1 MSYRNPQQVVDT
13 QSGQHIQNML
23 KQITG
28 ATTGAI
34 KTIQA
39 NYKQREKENVER
51 VQKLNSAQGKF
62 LNAYNAAD
70 IKNSATDW
78 QTPLEGA
85 LTRHGELVKK
95 QLNDPLNFTT
105 DNAKELSWLQTIP
118 NQILEDAKQTEAKMQ
133 SYNDTMEI
141 PPGDFDGI
149 DKFAPPKLYKTLDVE
164 GQVGSTAGRSIGN
177 MRWDSDLS
185 RGYTEVVSYDGE
197 GNKIGTDA
205 NRAFDLPVVP
215 NPTKNIKEVSAG
227 IKETK
232 VNYYKE
238 GVKTKR
244 VSIKDSEGN
253 VTGGYNQ
260 EYQEVDMDRLIADV
274 RKKSDSYIIGI
285 GAQPASRLS
294 NNKMLEYIDE
304 IKPMFGMPNL
314 GDVAK
319 IINPDKATWD
329 MDATGKVIDPYLER
343 TQIAYAKMLIKE
355 EGLGVEKPLRKVYDK
370 TGDEKTTKLTE
381 ASKKFKGRVSL
392 GKKVL
397 NEIKSLT
404 DSKKQ
409 KGSKNFNLDKLG
421 AFVDVINSKRRGSDP
436 KIVRTEDLKALYLRQ
451 DGKTEE
457 SWEDVRPKTDL
468 AYRNSSGAIIPVDI
482 SDPKKLNNSMLD
494 LLIPG
499 IEPSER
505 DRLLKAIIGGNQ
517 DRPKLP

>member
-78 QTPLEGA
+78 QTGLGEA
-85 LTRHGELVKK
+85 LTRHNELIKL
-95 QLNDPLNFTT
+95 QLDSPLKFTT

-149 DKFAPPKLYKTLDVE
+149 DKFAPPKLYKTLDVA
-164 GQVGSTAGRSIGN
+164 GQVGDTAGRSIGT
-177 MRWDSDLS
+177 MEWDPVLS
-185 RGYTEVVSYDGE
+185 KGSTLVVSYDGE
-197 GNKIGTDA
+197 GNEIGTDA

-215 NPTKNIKEVSAG
+215 NPTKNIKEVGNG

-238 GVKTKR
+238 GVKTRR

-294 NNKMLEYIDE
+294 NNKMLEYIDK
-304 IKPMFGMPNL
+304 IPTMPGML
-314 GDVAK
+314 GVGDLGK
-319 IINPDKATWD
+319 IIDPDKATWD

-370 TGDEKTTKLTE
+370 TGDEKTTKLT
-381 ASKKFKGRVSL
+381 APQQKLKDQSQFTNKI
-392 GKKVL
+392 L
-397 NEIKSLT
+397 NEVKEIQAKTGNPSAADSFLSLT
-404 DSKKQ
+404 NKYIPA
-409 KGSKNFNLDKLG
+409 GE
-421 AFVDVINSKRRGSDP
+421 P
-436 KIVRTEDLKALYLRQ
+436 KIEQLDDIKKRYIKYMTTV
-451 DGKTEE
+451 
-457 SWEDVRPKTDL
+457 PKTPLSKEEAEAEWQDLNIKTSL
-468 AYRNSSGAIIPVDI
+468 AYIKNGEVISLDPSSAE
-482 SDPKKLNNSMLD
+482 SRKSALED
-494 LLIPG
+494 LLITNPK
-499 IEPSER
+499 ILAKYNLS
-505 DRLLKAIIGGNQ
+505 KVNQ
-517 DRPKLP
+517 EFNQ

>member
-177 MRWDSDLS
+177 MRWDSNLS

-197 GNKIGTDA
+197 GNEIGTDA

-215 NPTKNIKEVSAG
+215 NPTKNIKEVGNG

-238 GVKTKR
+238 GVKTRR
-244 VSIKDSEGN
+244 VSIKDSNGKE
-253 VTGGYNQ
+253 TGGYNQ

-304 IKPMFGMPNL
+304 IPTMPGML
-314 GDVAK
+314 GVGDLGK

-370 TGDEKTTKLTE
+370 TGDEKTTKLT
-381 ASKKFKGRVSL
+381 APQQKLKDQSQFTNKI
-392 GKKVL
+392 L
-397 NEIKSLT
+397 NEVKEIQAKTGNPSAADSFLSLT
-404 DSKKQ
+404 NKYIPA
-409 KGSKNFNLDKLG
+409 GE
-421 AFVDVINSKRRGSDP
+421 P
-436 KIVRTEDLKALYLRQ
+436 KIEQLDDIKKRYIKYMTTV
-451 DGKTEE
+451 
-457 SWEDVRPKTDL
+457 PKTPLSKEEAETEWQDLNIKTSL
-468 AYRNSSGAIIPVDI
+468 AYIKNGEVISLDPSSAE
-482 SDPKKLNNSMLD
+482 SRKSALED
-494 LLIPG
+494 LLITNPK
-499 IEPSER
+499 ILAKYNLS
-505 DRLLKAIIGGNQ
+505 KVNQ
-517 DRPKLP
+517 EFNQ

>member
-78 QTPLEGA
+78 QTGLGEA
-85 LTRHGELVKK
+85 LTRHNELIKK
-95 QLNDPLNFTT
+95 QLDSPLKFTT

-149 DKFAPPKLYKTLDVE
+149 DKFAPPKLYKTLDIE
-164 GQVGSTAGRSIGN
+164 GQVGSTAGRSIGT
-177 MRWDSDLS
+177 MEWDPVLS
-185 RGYTEVVSYDGE
+185 KGSTLVVSYDGE

-215 NPTKNIKEVSAG
+215 NPTKNMKEVGVG

-238 GVKTKR
+238 GVKTRR
-244 VSIKDSEGN
+244 VPIKDSEGN
-253 VTGGYNQ
+253 VTGSYTQ
-260 EYQEVDMDRLIADV
+260 EYQEVDMARLIEDV

-355 EGLGVEKPLRKVYDK
+355 QGLGVEKPLRKVYDK
-370 TGDEKTTKLTE
+370 KAAVVTNKKDSFLDAVNGLT
-381 ASKKFKGRVSL
+381 
-392 GKKVL
+392 
-397 NEIKSLT
+397 
-404 DSKKQ
+404 
-409 KGSKNFNLDKLG
+409 
-421 AFVDVINSKRRGSDP
+421 P
-436 KIVRTEDLKALYLRQ
+436 KILGSG
-451 DGKTEE
+451 GKT
-457 SWEDVRPKTDL
+457 WELKGEGDNRYYFLPKERDSNNIEK
-468 AYRNSSGAIIPVDI
+468 AGAIEQKIPVFLFD
-482 SDPKKLNNSMLD
+482 DDNKN
-494 LLIPG
+494 
-499 IEPSER
+499 
-505 DRLLKAIIGGNQ
+505 IGKNYLGLRSQ
-517 DRPKLP
+517 ILPVRASS

>member
-78 QTPLEGA
+78 QTGLGEA
-85 LTRHGELVKK
+85 LTRHNELIKK
-95 QLNDPLNFTT
+95 QLDSPLKFTT

-133 SYNDTMEI
+133 SYNDTMDI

-149 DKFAPPKLYKTLDVE
+149 DKFAPPKLYKTLDIE
-164 GQVGSTAGRSIGN
+164 GQVGDTAGRSIGT
-177 MRWDSDLS
+177 MEWDPVLS
-185 RGYTEVVSYDGE
+185 KGSTVVVSYDGE
-197 GNKIGTDA
+197 GNEIGTDA

-215 NPTKNIKEVSAG
+215 NPTKNMKEVGVG

-238 GVKTKR
+238 GVKTRR
-244 VSIKDSEGN
+244 VPIKDSEGN
-253 VTGGYNQ
+253 VTESYTQ
-260 EYQEVDMDRLIADV
+260 EYQEVDMARLIEDV

-294 NNKMLEYIDE
+294 NNKMLEHIDE

-355 EGLGVEKPLRKVYDK
+355 QGLGVEKPLRKVYDK
-370 TGDEKTTKLTE
+370 KAAVVKNKKDSFLDAVNGLT
-381 ASKKFKGRVSL
+381 
-392 GKKVL
+392 
-397 NEIKSLT
+397 
-404 DSKKQ
+404 
-409 KGSKNFNLDKLG
+409 
-421 AFVDVINSKRRGSDP
+421 P
-436 KIVRTEDLKALYLRQ
+436 KILGSG
-451 DGKTEE
+451 GKT
-457 SWEDVRPKTDL
+457 WELKGEGDNLYYSLPKERDSNNIEK
-468 AYRNSSGAIIPVDI
+468 AGSIEQKIPVFLFD
-482 SDPKKLNNSMLD
+482 DDNKN
-494 LLIPG
+494 
-499 IEPSER
+499 
-505 DRLLKAIIGGNQ
+505 IGKNYLGLRSQ
-517 DRPKLP
+517 ILPVRSSS

>member
-78 QTPLEGA
+78 QTGLGKA
-85 LTRHGELVKK
+85 LTRHNELIKL
-95 QLNDPLNFTT
+95 QLDSPLKFTT

-133 SYNDTMEI
+133 SYNDTMDI

-149 DKFAPPKLYKTLDVE
+149 DKFAPPKLYKTLDVA
-164 GQVGSTAGRSIGN
+164 GQVGDTAGRSIGT
-177 MRWDSDLS
+177 MEWDPVLS
-185 RGYTEVVSYDGE
+185 KGSTLVVSYDGE
-197 GNKIGTDA
+197 GNEIGTDA

-238 GVKTKR
+238 GVKTRR

-304 IKPMFGMPNL
+304 IPTMPGML
-314 GDVAK
+314 GVGDLGK
-319 IINPDKATWD
+319 IIDPDKATWD

-370 TGDEKTTKLTE
+370 TGDEKTTKLT
-381 ASKKFKGRVSL
+381 APQQKLKDQSQFTNKI
-392 GKKVL
+392 L
-397 NEIKSLT
+397 NEVKEIQAKTGNPSAADSFLSLT
-404 DSKKQ
+404 NKYIPA
-409 KGSKNFNLDKLG
+409 GE
-421 AFVDVINSKRRGSDP
+421 P
-436 KIVRTEDLKALYLRQ
+436 KIEQLDDIKKRYIKYMTTV
-451 DGKTEE
+451 
-457 SWEDVRPKTDL
+457 PKTPLSKEEAEAEWQDLNIKTSL
-468 AYRNSSGAIIPVDI
+468 AYIKNGEVISLDPSSAE
-482 SDPKKLNNSMLD
+482 SRKSALED
-494 LLIPG
+494 LLITNPK
-499 IEPSER
+499 ILAKYNLS
-505 DRLLKAIIGGNQ
+505 KVNQ
-517 DRPKLP
+517 EFNQ

>member
-78 QTPLEGA
+78 QTGLGKA
-85 LTRHGELVKK
+85 LTRHNELIKL
-95 QLNDPLNFTT
+95 QLDDPLKFTT

-149 DKFAPPKLYKTLDVE
+149 DKFAPPKLYKTLDVA
-164 GQVGSTAGRSIGN
+164 GQVGDTAGRSIGT
-177 MRWDSDLS
+177 MEWDPVLS
-185 RGYTEVVSYDGE
+185 KGSTLVVSYDGE

-238 GVKTKR
+238 GVKTRR
-244 VSIKDSEGN
+244 VSIKDSNGKE
-253 VTGGYNQ
+253 TGGYNQ

-294 NNKMLEYIDE
+294 NNKMLEYIDK
-304 IKPMFGMPNL
+304 IPTMPGML
-314 GDVAK
+314 GVGDLGK
-319 IINPDKATWD
+319 IIDPDKATWD

-370 TGDEKTTKLTE
+370 TGDEKTTKLT
-381 ASKKFKGRVSL
+381 APQQKLKDQSQFTNKI
-392 GKKVL
+392 L
-397 NEIKSLT
+397 NEVKEIQAKTGNPSAADSFLSLT
-404 DSKKQ
+404 NKYIPA
-409 KGSKNFNLDKLG
+409 GE
-421 AFVDVINSKRRGSDP
+421 P
-436 KIVRTEDLKALYLRQ
+436 KIEQLDDIKKRYIKYMTTV
-451 DGKTEE
+451 
-457 SWEDVRPKTDL
+457 PKTPLSKEEAEAEWQDLNIKTSL
-468 AYRNSSGAIIPVDI
+468 AYIKNGEVISLDPSSAE
-482 SDPKKLNNSMLD
+482 SRKSALED
-494 LLIPG
+494 LLITNPK
-499 IEPSER
+499 ILAKYNLS
-505 DRLLKAIIGGNQ
+505 KVNQ
-517 DRPKLP
+517 EFNQ

>member
-149 DKFAPPKLYKTLDVE
+149 DKFAPPKLYKTLDIE
-164 GQVGSTAGRSIGN
+164 GQVGDTAGRSIGT
-177 MRWDSDLS
+177 MKWDPTLS
-185 RGYTEVVSYDGE
+185 KGSTLVVSYDGE

-238 GVKTKR
+238 GVKTRR

-253 VTGGYNQ
+253 ETGGYNQ

-355 EGLGVEKPLRKVYDK
+355 QGLGVEKPLRKVYDK
-370 TGDEKTTKLTE
+370 KAAVVKNKKDSFLDAVNGLT
-381 ASKKFKGRVSL
+381 
-392 GKKVL
+392 
-397 NEIKSLT
+397 
-404 DSKKQ
+404 
-409 KGSKNFNLDKLG
+409 
-421 AFVDVINSKRRGSDP
+421 P
-436 KIVRTEDLKALYLRQ
+436 KILGSG
-451 DGKTEE
+451 GKT
-457 SWEDVRPKTDL
+457 WELKGEGDNLYYFLPKERDSNNIEK
-468 AYRNSSGAIIPVDI
+468 AGSIEQKIPVFLFD
-482 SDPKKLNNSMLD
+482 DDNKN
-494 LLIPG
+494 
-499 IEPSER
+499 
-505 DRLLKAIIGGNQ
+505 IGKNYLGLRSQ
-517 DRPKLP
+517 ILPVRSSS

>member
-28 ATTGAI
+28 ATTGTI

-78 QTPLEGA
+78 QTGLGKA
-85 LTRHGELVKK
+85 LTRHNELIKL
-95 QLNDPLNFTT
+95 QLDSPLKFTT

-149 DKFAPPKLYKTLDVE
+149 DKFAPPKLYKTLDVA
-164 GQVGSTAGRSIGN
+164 GQVGDTAGRSIGT
-177 MRWDSDLS
+177 MEWDPVLS
-185 RGYTEVVSYDGE
+185 KGSTLVVSYDGE
-197 GNKIGTDA
+197 GNEIGTDA

-215 NPTKNIKEVSAG
+215 NPTKNIKEVGNG

-238 GVKTKR
+238 GVKTRR

-294 NNKMLEYIDE
+294 NNKMLEYIDK
-304 IKPMFGMPNL
+304 IPTMPGML
-314 GDVAK
+314 GVGDLGK
-319 IINPDKATWD
+319 IIDPDKATWD

-370 TGDEKTTKLTE
+370 TGDEKTTKLT
-381 ASKKFKGRVSL
+381 APQQKLKDQSQFTNKI
-392 GKKVL
+392 L
-397 NEIKSLT
+397 NEVKEIQAKTGNPSAADSFLSLT
-404 DSKKQ
+404 NKYIPA
-409 KGSKNFNLDKLG
+409 GE
-421 AFVDVINSKRRGSDP
+421 P
-436 KIVRTEDLKALYLRQ
+436 KIEQLDDIKKRYIKYMTTV
-451 DGKTEE
+451 
-457 SWEDVRPKTDL
+457 PKTPLSKEEAEAEWQDLNIKTSL
-468 AYRNSSGAIIPVDI
+468 AYIKNGEVISLDPSSAE
-482 SDPKKLNNSMLD
+482 SRKSALED
-494 LLIPG
+494 LLITNPK
-499 IEPSER
+499 ILAKYNLS
-505 DRLLKAIIGGNQ
+505 KVNQ
-517 DRPKLP
+517 EFNQ

>member
-78 QTPLEGA
+78 QTPLGGA
-85 LTRHGELVKK
+85 LTRHNELIKK
-95 QLNDPLNFTT
+95 QLDSPLKFTT

-149 DKFAPPKLYKTLDVE
+149 DKFVSPNLYKTLDVQ
-164 GQVGSTAGRSIGN
+164 GQVGSTAGRSIGT
-177 MRWDSDLS
+177 MEWDPVLS
-185 RGYTEVVSYDGE
+185 KGSTLVVSYDGE

-215 NPTKNIKEVSAG
+215 NPTKNMKEVGVG

-238 GVKTKR
+238 GVKTRR
-244 VSIKDSEGN
+244 VPIKDSEGN
-253 VTGGYNQ
+253 VTGSYTQ
-260 EYQEVDMDRLIADV
+260 EYQEVDMARLIEDV

-285 GAQPASRLS
+285 GAQPAVRLS
-294 NNKMLEYIDE
+294 NNKMLEYIDK
-304 IKPMFGMPNL
+304 IKPMPGMPDL
-314 GDVAK
+314 GDAFK
-319 IINPDKATWD
+319 IIDPDKATWD
-329 MDATGKVIDPYLER
+329 RDATSKIIDPYLER

-355 EGLGVEKPLRKVYDK
+355 QGLGVEKPLRKVYDK
-370 TGDEKTTKLTE
+370 TGDGKTTKLT
-381 ASKKFKGRVSL
+381 AAKQKLNDQFQFTNKI
-392 GKKVL
+392 L
-397 NEIKSLT
+397 NEVEEIQAKTGNPSAADSFLSLT
-404 DSKKQ
+404 NKYIPA
-409 KGSKNFNLDKLG
+409 GE
-421 AFVDVINSKRRGSDP
+421 P
-436 KIVRTEDLKALYLRQ
+436 KIEQLDDIKKRYIKYMTTV
-451 DGKTEE
+451 
-457 SWEDVRPKTDL
+457 PKTPLSKEEAEAAWQAQNIKTSL
-468 AYRNSSGAIIPVDI
+468 AYIKNEEVIPIDPSSAE
-482 SDPKKLNNSMLD
+482 SRKSALED
-494 LLIPG
+494 LLITNPK
-499 IEPSER
+499 ILAKYNLS
-505 DRLLKAIIGGNQ
+505 KVNQ
-517 DRPKLP
+517 EFNQ

>member
-78 QTPLEGA
+78 QTGLGEA
-85 LTRHGELVKK
+85 LTRHNELIKK
-95 QLNDPLNFTT
+95 QLDSPLKFTT

-149 DKFAPPKLYKTLDVE
+149 DKFVSPNLYKTLDIE
-164 GQVGSTAGRSIGN
+164 GQVGSTAGRSIGT
-177 MRWDSDLS
+177 MEWDPVLGKGS
-185 RGYTEVVSYDGE
+185 TVVVSYDGE

-238 GVKTKR
+238 GVKTRR
-244 VSIKDSEGN
+244 VSIKDSNGKE
-253 VTGGYNQ
+253 TGGYNQ

-370 TGDEKTTKLTE
+370 KAAVVTNKKDSFLDAVNGLT
-381 ASKKFKGRVSL
+381 
-392 GKKVL
+392 
-397 NEIKSLT
+397 
-404 DSKKQ
+404 
-409 KGSKNFNLDKLG
+409 
-421 AFVDVINSKRRGSDP
+421 P
-436 KIVRTEDLKALYLRQ
+436 KILGSG
-451 DGKTEE
+451 GKT
-457 SWEDVRPKTDL
+457 WELKGEGDNRYYFLPKERDSNNIEK
-468 AYRNSSGAIIPVDI
+468 AGAIEQKIPVFLFD
-482 SDPKKLNNSMLD
+482 DGNKN
-494 LLIPG
+494 
-499 IEPSER
+499 
-505 DRLLKAIIGGNQ
+505 IGKNYLGLRSQ
-517 DRPKLP
+517 ILPVRASS

>member
-78 QTPLEGA
+78 QTGLGKA
-85 LTRHGELVKK
+85 LTRHNELIKL
-95 QLNDPLNFTT
+95 QLDSPLKFTT

-149 DKFAPPKLYKTLDVE
+149 DKFAPPNLYKTLDVA
-164 GQVGSTAGRSIGN
+164 GQVGDTAGRSIGT
-177 MRWDSDLS
+177 MEWDPVLS
-185 RGYTEVVSYDGE
+185 KGSTLVVSYDGE
-197 GNKIGTDA
+197 GNEIGTDA

-215 NPTKNIKEVSAG
+215 NPTKNIKEVGNG

-238 GVKTKR
+238 GVKTRR

-294 NNKMLEYIDE
+294 NNKMLEYIDK
-304 IKPMFGMPNL
+304 IPTMPGML
-314 GDVAK
+314 GVGDLGK
-319 IINPDKATWD
+319 IIDPDKATWD

-370 TGDEKTTKLTE
+370 TGDEKTTKLT
-381 ASKKFKGRVSL
+381 APQQKLKDQSQFTNKI
-392 GKKVL
+392 L
-397 NEIKSLT
+397 NEVKEIQAKTGNPSAADSFLSLT
-404 DSKKQ
+404 NKYIPA
-409 KGSKNFNLDKLG
+409 GE
-421 AFVDVINSKRRGSDP
+421 P
-436 KIVRTEDLKALYLRQ
+436 KIEQLDDIKKRYIKYMTTV
-451 DGKTEE
+451 
-457 SWEDVRPKTDL
+457 PKTPLSKEEAEAEWQDLNIKTSL
-468 AYRNSSGAIIPVDI
+468 AYIKNGEVISLDPSSAE
-482 SDPKKLNNSMLD
+482 SRKSALED
-494 LLIPG
+494 LLITNPK
-499 IEPSER
+499 ILAKYNLS
-505 DRLLKAIIGGNQ
+505 KVNQ
-517 DRPKLP
+517 EFNQ

>member
-51 VQKLNSAQGKF
+51 VQKLNSEQGKF

-78 QTPLEGA
+78 QTGLGGA
-85 LTRHGELVKK
+85 LTRHNELTKIK
-95 QLNDPLNFTT
+95 LNDPLNFTT

-141 PPGDFDGI
+141 TPGDFDGI
-149 DKFAPPKLYKTLDVE
+149 DKFAPPNLYKTLDVQ
-164 GQVGSTAGRSIGN
+164 GQVGSTAGRSIGT
-177 MRWDSDLS
+177 MKWDPVLGKGS
-185 RGYTEVVSYDGE
+185 TVVVSYDSE
-197 GNKIGTDA
+197 GNEIGTDA

-215 NPTKNIKEVSAG
+215 NPTKNMKEVGVG

-238 GVKTKR
+238 GVKTRR
-244 VSIKDSEGN
+244 VPIKDSEGN
-253 VTGGYNQ
+253 VTGSYTQ
-260 EYQEVDMDRLIADV
+260 EYQEVDMARLIEDV

-355 EGLGVEKPLRKVYDK
+355 QGLGVEKPLRKVYDK
-370 TGDEKTTKLTE
+370 TGDEKTGKASELEKMATKVSKQFNKLQEWDGKGNPTPTVVPSSIVKGIQARWFAGDDTE
-381 ASKKFKGRVSL
+381 SKGWMIEQKNGNKWEPISKITNPTDYETLALELGYDFA
-392 GKKVL
+392 GKK
-397 NEIKSLT
+397 N
-404 DSKKQ
+404 
-409 KGSKNFNLDKLG
+409 KNAKPEGTGPVQIGFAGPSPEMDYSQ
-421 AFVDVINSKRRGSDP
+421 F
-436 KIVRTEDLKALYLRQ
+436 
-451 DGKTEE
+451 EE
-457 SWEDVRPKTDL
+457 
-468 AYRNSSGAIIPVDI
+468 
-482 SDPKKLNNSMLD
+482 
-494 LLIPG
+494 
-499 IEPSER
+499 
-505 DRLLKAIIGGNQ
+505 
-517 DRPKLP
+517 

>member
-78 QTPLEGA
+78 QTGLGEA
-85 LTRHGELVKK
+85 LTRHNELIKK
-95 QLNDPLNFTT
+95 QLDSPLKFTT

-164 GQVGSTAGRSIGN
+164 GQVGDTAGRSIGT
-177 MRWDSDLS
+177 MKWDPTLS
-185 RGYTEVVSYDGE
+185 KGSTLVVSYDGE

-215 NPTKNIKEVSAG
+215 NPTKNIKEVGNG

-238 GVKTKR
+238 GVKTRR
-244 VSIKDSEGN
+244 VSIKDSKGKE
-253 VTGGYNQ
+253 TGGYNQ

-304 IKPMFGMPNL
+304 IPTMPGML
-314 GDVAK
+314 GVGDLGK
-319 IINPDKATWD
+319 IIDPDKATWD

-355 EGLGVEKPLRKVYDK
+355 QGLGVEKPLRKVYDK
-370 TGDEKTTKLTE
+370 KAAVVKNKKDSFLDAVNGLT
-381 ASKKFKGRVSL
+381 
-392 GKKVL
+392 
-397 NEIKSLT
+397 
-404 DSKKQ
+404 
-409 KGSKNFNLDKLG
+409 
-421 AFVDVINSKRRGSDP
+421 P
-436 KIVRTEDLKALYLRQ
+436 KILGSG
-451 DGKTEE
+451 GKT
-457 SWEDVRPKTDL
+457 WELKGEGDNLYYFLPKERDSNNIEK
-468 AYRNSSGAIIPVDI
+468 AGSIEQKIPVFLFD
-482 SDPKKLNNSMLD
+482 DDNKN
-494 LLIPG
+494 
-499 IEPSER
+499 
-505 DRLLKAIIGGNQ
+505 IGKNYLGLRSQ
-517 DRPKLP
+517 ILPVRSSS

>member
-78 QTPLEGA
+78 QTGLGEA
-85 LTRHGELVKK
+85 LTRHNELTKIK
-95 QLNDPLNFTT
+95 LNDPLKFTT

-164 GQVGSTAGRSIGN
+164 GQVGDTAGRSIGT
-177 MRWDSDLS
+177 MEWDPVLS
-185 RGYTEVVSYDGE
+185 KGSTLVVSYDGE
-197 GNKIGTDA
+197 GNEIGTDA

-215 NPTKNIKEVSAG
+215 NPTKNIKEVSDG

-238 GVKTKR
+238 GVKTRR

-304 IKPMFGMPNL
+304 IPTMPGML
-314 GDVAK
+314 GVGDLGK
-319 IINPDKATWD
+319 IIDPDKATWD

-370 TGDEKTTKLTE
+370 TGDEKTTKLT
-381 ASKKFKGRVSL
+381 APQQKLKDQSQFTNKI
-392 GKKVL
+392 L
-397 NEIKSLT
+397 NEVKEIQAKTGNPSAADSFLSLT
-404 DSKKQ
+404 NKYIPA
-409 KGSKNFNLDKLG
+409 GE
-421 AFVDVINSKRRGSDP
+421 P
-436 KIVRTEDLKALYLRQ
+436 KIEQLDDIKKRYIKYMTTV
-451 DGKTEE
+451 
-457 SWEDVRPKTDL
+457 PKTPLSKEEAEAEWQEKNIKTSL
-468 AYRNSSGAIIPVDI
+468 AYTKNGEVISIDPSSAE
-482 SDPKKLNNSMLD
+482 SRTSALED
-494 LLIPG
+494 LLITNPK
-499 IEPSER
+499 ILAKYNLS
-505 DRLLKAIIGGNQ
+505 KVNQ
-517 DRPKLP
+517 EFNQ

>member
-78 QTPLEGA
+78 QTGLGEA
-85 LTRHGELVKK
+85 LTRHNELTKIK
-95 QLNDPLNFTT
+95 LNDPLNFTT

-149 DKFAPPKLYKTLDVE
+149 DKFAPPKLYKTLDIE
-164 GQVGSTAGRSIGN
+164 GQVGSTAGRSIGT
-177 MRWDSDLS
+177 MEWDPVLS
-185 RGYTEVVSYDGE
+185 KGSTLVVSYDGE

-215 NPTKNIKEVSAG
+215 NPTKNMKEVGGG

-238 GVKTKR
+238 GVKTRR
-244 VSIKDSEGN
+244 VSIKDSNGKE
-253 VTGGYNQ
+253 TGSYTQ
-260 EYQEVDMDRLIADV
+260 EYQEVDMARLIEDV

-285 GAQPASRLS
+285 GAQPAVRLS
-294 NNKMLEYIDE
+294 NNKMLEYIDK
-304 IKPMFGMPNL
+304 IPTMPGMPDL
-314 GDVAK
+314 GDAFK
-319 IINPDKATWD
+319 IIDPDKATWD
-329 MDATGKVIDPYLER
+329 RDATSKIIDPFLNR

-355 EGLGVEKPLRKVYDK
+355 QGLGVEKPLRKVYDK
-370 TGDEKTTKLTE
+370 TTITKPRFTQFQT
-381 ASKKFKGRVSL
+381 AIKQ
-392 GKKVL
+392 GKKDSSIETAANKVWTLKGTKGTKDYKYILPELTNPTSGQITRYPREVNYYKL
-397 NEIKSLT
+397 NK
-404 DSKKQ
+404 D
-409 KGSKNFNLDKLG
+409 G
-421 AFVDVINSKRRGSDP
+421 DVILN
-436 KIVRTEDLKALYLRQ
+436 
-451 DGKTEE
+451 
-457 SWEDVRPKTDL
+457 PKTGKPMVDL
-468 AYRNSSGAIIPVDI
+468 IQINAQLGLTSA
-482 SDPKKLNNSMLD
+482 K
-494 LLIPG
+494 
-499 IEPSER
+499 
-505 DRLLKAIIGGNQ
+505 
-517 DRPKLP
+517 

>member
-78 QTPLEGA
+78 QTGLGEA
-85 LTRHGELVKK
+85 LTRHNELIKK
-95 QLNDPLNFTT
+95 QLDSPLKFTA

-133 SYNDTMEI
+133 SYNDTMDI

-149 DKFAPPKLYKTLDVE
+149 DKFAPPKLYKTLDIE
-164 GQVGSTAGRSIGN
+164 GQVGSTAGRSIGT
-177 MRWDSDLS
+177 MEWDPVLGKGS
-185 RGYTEVVSYDGE
+185 TVVVSYDGE

-215 NPTKNIKEVSAG
+215 NPTKNMKEVGGG

-238 GVKTKR
+238 GVKTRR
-244 VSIKDSEGN
+244 VSIKDSKGN

-355 EGLGVEKPLRKVYDK
+355 QGLGVEKPLRKVYDK
-370 TGDEKTTKLTE
+370 KAAVVTNKKDSFLDAVNGLT
-381 ASKKFKGRVSL
+381 
-392 GKKVL
+392 
-397 NEIKSLT
+397 
-404 DSKKQ
+404 
-409 KGSKNFNLDKLG
+409 
-421 AFVDVINSKRRGSDP
+421 P
-436 KIVRTEDLKALYLRQ
+436 KILGSG
-451 DGKTEE
+451 GKT
-457 SWEDVRPKTDL
+457 WELKGEGDNRYYFLPKERDSNNIEK
-468 AYRNSSGAIIPVDI
+468 AGAIEQKIPVFLFD
-482 SDPKKLNNSMLD
+482 DDNKN
-494 LLIPG
+494 
-499 IEPSER
+499 
-505 DRLLKAIIGGNQ
+505 IGKNYLGLRSQ
-517 DRPKLP
+517 ILPVRASS

>member
-78 QTPLEGA
+78 QTGLGKA
-85 LTRHGELVKK
+85 LTRHNELIKL
-95 QLNDPLNFTT
+95 QLDSPLKFTT

-164 GQVGSTAGRSIGN
+164 GQVGDTAGRSIGT
-177 MRWDSDLS
+177 MEWDPVLS
-185 RGYTEVVSYDGE
+185 KGSTLVVSYDGE
-197 GNKIGTDA
+197 GNEIGTDA

-238 GVKTKR
+238 GVKTRR

-370 TGDEKTTKLTE
+370 TGDEKTTKLT
-381 ASKKFKGRVSL
+381 APQQKLKDQSQFTNKI
-392 GKKVL
+392 L
-397 NEIKSLT
+397 NEVKEIQAKTGNPSAADSFLSLT
-404 DSKKQ
+404 NKYIPA
-409 KGSKNFNLDKLG
+409 GE
-421 AFVDVINSKRRGSDP
+421 P
-436 KIVRTEDLKALYLRQ
+436 KIEQLDDIKKRYIKYMTTV
-451 DGKTEE
+451 
-457 SWEDVRPKTDL
+457 PKTPLSKEEAEAEWQDLNIKTSL
-468 AYRNSSGAIIPVDI
+468 AYIKNGEVISLDPSSAE
-482 SDPKKLNNSMLD
+482 SRKSALED
-494 LLIPG
+494 LLITNPK
-499 IEPSER
+499 ILAKYNLS
-505 DRLLKAIIGGNQ
+505 KVNQ
-517 DRPKLP
+517 EFNQ

>member
-78 QTPLEGA
+78 QTGLGKA
-85 LTRHGELVKK
+85 LTRHNELIKL
-95 QLNDPLNFTT
+95 QLDSPLKFTT

-149 DKFAPPKLYKTLDVE
+149 DKFAPPKLYKTLDVA
-164 GQVGSTAGRSIGN
+164 GQVGDTAGRSIGT
-177 MRWDSDLS
+177 MEWDPVLS
-185 RGYTEVVSYDGE
+185 KGSTLVVSYDGE
-197 GNKIGTDA
+197 GNEIGTDA

-215 NPTKNIKEVSAG
+215 NPTKNIKEVGNG

-238 GVKTKR
+238 GVKTRR

-294 NNKMLEYIDE
+294 NNKMLEYIDK
-304 IKPMFGMPNL
+304 IPTMPGML
-314 GDVAK
+314 GVGDLGK
-319 IINPDKATWD
+319 IIDPDKATWD

-370 TGDEKTTKLTE
+370 TGDEKTTKLT
-381 ASKKFKGRVSL
+381 APQQKLKDQSQFTNKI
-392 GKKVL
+392 L
-397 NEIKSLT
+397 NEVKEIQAKTGNPSAADSFLSLT
-404 DSKKQ
+404 NKYIPA
-409 KGSKNFNLDKLG
+409 GE
-421 AFVDVINSKRRGSDP
+421 P
-436 KIVRTEDLKALYLRQ
+436 KIEQLDDIKKRYIKYMTTV
-451 DGKTEE
+451 
-457 SWEDVRPKTDL
+457 PKTPLSKEEAEAEWQDLNIKTSL
-468 AYRNSSGAIIPVDI
+468 AYIKNGEVISLDPSSAE
-482 SDPKKLNNSMLD
+482 SRKSALED
-494 LLIPG
+494 LLITNPK
-499 IEPSER
+499 ILAKYNLS
-505 DRLLKAIIGGNQ
+505 KVNQ
-517 DRPKLP
+517 EFNQ

>member
-78 QTPLEGA
+78 QTGLGEA
-85 LTRHGELVKK
+85 LTRHNELIKK
-95 QLNDPLNFTT
+95 QLDSPLKFTT

-149 DKFAPPKLYKTLDVE
+149 DKFVSPNLYKTLDVE
-164 GQVGSTAGRSIGN
+164 GQVGDTAGRSIGT
-177 MRWDSDLS
+177 MKWDPTLS
-185 RGYTEVVSYDGE
+185 KGSTLVVSYDGE

-238 GVKTKR
+238 GVKTRR
-244 VSIKDSEGN
+244 VSIKDSKGKE
-253 VTGGYNQ
+253 TGGYNQ

-355 EGLGVEKPLRKVYDK
+355 QGLGVEKPLRKVYDK
-370 TGDEKTTKLTE
+370 KAAVVKNKKDSFLDAVNGLT
-381 ASKKFKGRVSL
+381 
-392 GKKVL
+392 
-397 NEIKSLT
+397 
-404 DSKKQ
+404 
-409 KGSKNFNLDKLG
+409 
-421 AFVDVINSKRRGSDP
+421 P
-436 KIVRTEDLKALYLRQ
+436 KILGSG
-451 DGKTEE
+451 GKT
-457 SWEDVRPKTDL
+457 WELKGEGDNLYYFLPKERDSNNIEK
-468 AYRNSSGAIIPVDI
+468 AGSIEQKIPVFLFD
-482 SDPKKLNNSMLD
+482 DDNKN
-494 LLIPG
+494 
-499 IEPSER
+499 
-505 DRLLKAIIGGNQ
+505 IGKNYLGLRSQ
-517 DRPKLP
+517 ILPVRSSS

>member
-78 QTPLEGA
+78 QTGLGEA
-85 LTRHGELVKK
+85 LTRHNELTKIK
-95 QLNDPLNFTT
+95 LNDPLNFTT

-164 GQVGSTAGRSIGN
+164 GQVGGTAGRSIGT
-177 MRWDSDLS
+177 MRWDSNLS

-215 NPTKNIKEVSAG
+215 NPTKNMKEVGGG

-238 GVKTKR
+238 GIKTRR
-244 VSIKDSEGN
+244 VPIKDSEGN
-253 VTGGYNQ
+253 VTGSYTQ
-260 EYQEVDMDRLIADV
+260 EYQEVDMARLIEDV

-370 TGDEKTTKLTE
+370 TTITKPRFTQFQTAIKQGKEGSSIETAANKVWTLKGTKGTKDYKYILPIQTKATTNQTTRFPREVNYYK
-381 ASKKFKGRVSL
+381 
-392 GKKVL
+392 
-397 NEIKSLT
+397 
-404 DSKKQ
+404 
-409 KGSKNFNLDKLG
+409 LDKDGEVILNPTTGKPMVDLIQINAQLG
-421 AFVDVINSKRRGSDP
+421 LTSAK
-436 KIVRTEDLKALYLRQ
+436 
-451 DGKTEE
+451 
-457 SWEDVRPKTDL
+457 
-468 AYRNSSGAIIPVDI
+468 
-482 SDPKKLNNSMLD
+482 
-494 LLIPG
+494 
-499 IEPSER
+499 
-505 DRLLKAIIGGNQ
+505 
-517 DRPKLP
+517 

>member
-1 MSYRNPQQVVDT
+1 
-13 QSGQHIQNML
+13 
-23 KQITG
+23 
-28 ATTGAI
+28 
-34 KTIQA
+34 
-39 NYKQREKENVER
+39 
-51 VQKLNSAQGKF
+51 
-62 LNAYNAAD
+62 
-70 IKNSATDW
+70 
-78 QTPLEGA
+78 
-85 LTRHGELVKK
+85 
-95 QLNDPLNFTT
+95 
-105 DNAKELSWLQTIP
+105 
-118 NQILEDAKQTEAKMQ
+118 
-133 SYNDTMEI
+133 MEI

-149 DKFAPPKLYKTLDVE
+149 DKFVSPNLYKTLDVE
-164 GQVGSTAGRSIGN
+164 GQVGSTAGRSIGT
-177 MRWDSDLS
+177 MRWDSNLS

-215 NPTKNIKEVSAG
+215 NPTKNMKEVGVG

-238 GVKTKR
+238 GVKTRR
-244 VSIKDSEGN
+244 VPIKDSEGN
-253 VTGGYNQ
+253 VTGSYTQ
-260 EYQEVDMDRLIADV
+260 EYQEVDMARLIEDV

-285 GAQPASRLS
+285 GAQPAVRLS
-294 NNKMLEYIDE
+294 NNKMLEYIDK
-304 IKPMFGMPNL
+304 IPTMPGMPDL
-314 GDVAK
+314 GDAFK
-319 IINPDKATWD
+319 IIDPDKATWD
-329 MDATGKVIDPYLER
+329 RDATSKIIDPFLNR

-451 DGKTEE
+451 DGNTEE

-468 AYRNSSGAIIPVDI
+468 AYRTSSGAIIPVDI
-482 SDPKKLNNSMLD
+482 SDPKELNNSMLD

>member
-78 QTPLEGA
+78 QTGLEEA
-85 LTRHGELVKK
+85 LTRHNELIKK
-95 QLNDPLNFTT
+95 QLDSPLKFTT

-149 DKFAPPKLYKTLDVE
+149 DKFAPPKLYKTLDIE
-164 GQVGSTAGRSIGN
+164 GQVGDTAGRSIGT
-177 MRWDSDLS
+177 MKWDPVLS
-185 RGYTEVVSYDGE
+185 KGSTVVVSYDGE
-197 GNKIGTDA
+197 GNEIGTDA

-238 GVKTKR
+238 GVKTRR
-244 VSIKDSEGN
+244 VSIKDSNGKE
-253 VTGGYNQ
+253 TGGYNQ

-370 TGDEKTTKLTE
+370 TGDEKTTKLT
-381 ASKKFKGRVSL
+381 APQQKLKDQSQFTNKI
-392 GKKVL
+392 L
-397 NEIKSLT
+397 NEVEEIQAKTGNPSAADSFLSLT
-404 DSKKQ
+404 NKYIPA
-409 KGSKNFNLDKLG
+409 GE
-421 AFVDVINSKRRGSDP
+421 P
-436 KIVRTEDLKALYLRQ
+436 KIEQLDDIKKRYIKYMTTV
-451 DGKTEE
+451 
-457 SWEDVRPKTDL
+457 PKTPLSKEEAEAGWQEKNIKTSL
-468 AYRNSSGAIIPVDI
+468 AYTKNGEVISIDPSSAE
-482 SDPKKLNNSMLD
+482 SRKSALED
-494 LLIPG
+494 LLITNPK
-499 IEPSER
+499 ILAKYNLS
-505 DRLLKAIIGGNQ
+505 KVNQ
-517 DRPKLP
+517 EFNQ

>member
-78 QTPLEGA
+78 QTPLEEA
-85 LTRHGELVKK
+85 LIRHGELVKK

-177 MRWDSDLS
+177 MRWDSNLS

-197 GNKIGTDA
+197 GNEIGTDA

-215 NPTKNIKEVSAG
+215 NPTKNIKEVGNG

-238 GVKTKR
+238 GVKTRR
-244 VSIKDSEGN
+244 VSIKDSKGKE
-253 VTGGYNQ
+253 TGGYNQ

-304 IKPMFGMPNL
+304 IPTMPGMPGVGDL
-314 GDVAK
+314 GK
-319 IINPDKATWD
+319 IIDPDKATWD

-370 TGDEKTTKLTE
+370 TGDEKTIPEDYSNIIESWDSNIADDKPE
-381 ASKKFKGRVSL
+381 NFVNQDISINGSKKASIDPES
-392 GKKVL
+392 
-397 NEIKSLT
+397 NELTLSYKSGANDNT
-404 DSKKQ
+404 KRKTY
-409 KGSKNFNLDKLG
+409 KLDDNNIHILY
-421 AFVDVINSKRRGSDP
+421 
-436 KIVRTEDLKALYLRQ
+436 KALAGGYNTSFSKSIIAKALKTRKNIKKDSSQ
-451 DGKTEE
+451 ITSENTVLDPSNVGVMTEE
-457 SWEDVRPKTDL
+457 QQKEAR
-468 AYRNSSGAIIPVDI
+468 I
-482 SDPKKLNNSMLD
+482 KKL
-494 LLIPG
+494 P
-499 IEPSER
+499 
-505 DRLLKAIIGGNQ
+505 
-517 DRPKLP
+517 

>member
-177 MRWDSDLS
+177 MRWDSNLS

-197 GNKIGTDA
+197 GNEIGTDA

-215 NPTKNIKEVSAG
+215 NPTKNIKEVGNG

-238 GVKTKR
+238 GVKTRR
-244 VSIKDSEGN
+244 VSIKDSNGKE
-253 VTGGYNQ
+253 TGGYNQ

-314 GDVAK
+314 GNVAK

-370 TGDEKTTKLTE
+370 TGDEKTTKLT
-381 ASKKFKGRVSL
+381 APQQKLKDQSQFTNKI
-392 GKKVL
+392 L
-397 NEIKSLT
+397 NEVKEIQAKTGNPSAADSFLSLT
-404 DSKKQ
+404 NKYIPA
-409 KGSKNFNLDKLG
+409 GE
-421 AFVDVINSKRRGSDP
+421 P
-436 KIVRTEDLKALYLRQ
+436 KIEQLDDIKKRYIKYMTTV
-451 DGKTEE
+451 
-457 SWEDVRPKTDL
+457 PKTPLSKEEAETEWQDLNIKTSL
-468 AYRNSSGAIIPVDI
+468 AYIKNGEVISLDPSSAE
-482 SDPKKLNNSMLD
+482 SRKSALED
-494 LLIPG
+494 LLITNPK
-499 IEPSER
+499 ILAKYNLS
-505 DRLLKAIIGGNQ
+505 KVNQ
-517 DRPKLP
+517 EFNQ

>member
-78 QTPLEGA
+78 QTGLGEA
-85 LTRHGELVKK
+85 LTRHNELTKIK
-95 QLNDPLNFTT
+95 LNDPLNFTT

-149 DKFAPPKLYKTLDVE
+149 DKFVSPNLYKTLDIE
-164 GQVGSTAGRSIGN
+164 GQVGSTAGRSIGT
-177 MRWDSDLS
+177 MEWDPVLS
-185 RGYTEVVSYDGE
+185 KGSTLVVSYDGE

-215 NPTKNIKEVSAG
+215 NPTKNIKEVGTG

-238 GVKTKR
+238 GVKTRR

-285 GAQPASRLS
+285 GAQPAVRLS
-294 NNKMLEYIDE
+294 NNKMLEYIDK
-304 IKPMFGMPNL
+304 IKPMPGMPDL
-314 GDVAK
+314 GDAFK
-319 IINPDKATWD
+319 IIDPDKATWD
-329 MDATGKVIDPYLER
+329 RDATSKIIDPFLNR
-343 TQIAYAKMLIKE
+343 TQIAYAKMIIKE
-355 EGLGVEKPLRKVYDK
+355 QGLGVEKPLRKVYDK
-370 TGDEKTTKLTE
+370 TGDKTTTNLTAPQQKLKDQ
-381 ASKKFKGRVSL
+381 SDFVNKI
-392 GKKVL
+392 L
-397 NEIKSLT
+397 NEGEKMQAKTGNPSAADPFLLLT
-404 DSKKQ
+404 NKYIPAGEPKIERREDVKKQ
-409 KGSKNFNLDKLG
+409 YIKYMTT
-421 AFVDVINSKRRGSDP
+421 V
-436 KIVRTEDLKALYLRQ
+436 
-451 DGKTEE
+451 
-457 SWEDVRPKTDL
+457 PKTPLSKEEAEAGWQEKNIKTSL
-468 AYRNSSGAIIPVDI
+468 AYTKKGEVIPIDPSSAE
-482 SDPKKLNNSMLD
+482 SRKSALED
-494 LLIPG
+494 LLITNPK
-499 IEPSER
+499 ILAKYNLS
-505 DRLLKAIIGGNQ
+505 KVNQ
-517 DRPKLP
+517 EFNQ